1 MGSSYGSNE
10 QLQQQAKQRFSQTG
24 SPHGIMQPEE
34 LVAATTQKWE
44 QVRNKVSIQDRQE
57 FEPYLEAL
65 LGRVQVS
72 SQISSFTS

>member
-1 MGSSYGSNE
+1 MQSFGGNE
-10 QLQQQAKQRFSQTG
+10 QVQKQTQQRFQQTG

-65 LGRVQVS
+65 LGRVQAS
-72 SQISSFTS
+72 SQIQQLTSS